1 MNYELFQHQYKFI
14 KKKIFL
20 VNMANELDFHFSQLA
35 LWWLKKYITWWKK
48 VAILVNR
55 KWYTNWVICH
65 DCGHVP
71 QCKKC
76 SVSISFH
83 KLQSWEKIW
92 MCHICKTQYILPTSC
107 PECNSTKIRE
117 YGMWTQRVAERIKQE
132 FWIDSLLLDSDTT
145 SSPKKT
151 ERLRELLSNFQVV
164 IWTSLLNTPPKDTK
178 FDLVIYLNADLWLQI
193 PDYTVNEHNFRFLYE
208 WFTKHQSTNFIVQ
221 TFNPDHYSIRSA
233 CRLDQEGFYKK
244 ENEFRQAH
252 NYPPF
257 GELCIL
263 LYKNELEDR
272 VFNAVDKLY
281 KELLFFQE
289 KYWLKNDIE
298 IYSTPPLVYKVF
310 GKYRYNIIL
319 KWEQVRNFMDIVY
332 SKLNLSRRWF
342 KVDWMAESI
351 V

>member
-1 MNYELFQHQYKFI
+1 MS
-14 KKKIFL
+14 
-20 VNMANELDFHFSQLA
+20 NELDLHFSQLTLA
-35 LWWLKKYITWWKK
+35 GIGKYISEWKK
-48 VAILVNR
+48 IAILVNR
-55 KWYTNWVICH
+55 KGYTNGVLCH

-83 KLQSWEKIW
+83 KLQNGERIW
-92 MCHICKTQYILPTSC
+92 MCHICKTQYTLPTRC
-107 PECNSTKIRE
+107 PECQSSKIRE
-117 YGMWTQRVAERIKQE
+117 YGIWSQRVAERIQKE
-132 FWIDSLLLDSDTT
+132 FGVKALLLDSETT

-151 ERLRELLSNFQVV
+151 ERLRESLPKFQVL
-164 IWTSLLNTPPKDTK
+164 IWTSLLNTPPKNTK

-208 WFTKHQSTNFIVQ
+208 WFTKHKSTNFIVQ
-221 TFNPDHYSIRSA
+221 TFNPDHYSIRHA
-233 CRLDQEGFYKK
+233 CKLDQEGFYAK
-244 ENEFRQAH
+244 ENEFRKAH

-257 GELCIL
+257 GELCVL
-263 LYKNELEDR
+263 LYKNEVEDR

-289 KYWLKNDIE
+289 KYELKDHLE
-298 IYSTPPLVYKVF
+298 IYSTPPLVYKAF

-332 SKLNLSRRWF
+332 SKLNMSRRGF